1 MLWVDMSIK
10 SLFFLLKKKKK
21 KKKKSQFLINFVID

>member
-1 MLWVDMSIK
+1 MLSVDMSSK
-10 SLFFLLKKKKK
+10 SLFFLLKK